1 LIREIYSDRLF
12 LGNAMDARD
21 LRLLYDHRLF
31 AVVDLAVDE
40 PPAQLSRDMVYCR
53 FPLNDGGGN
62 ANEIID
68 AAIRSIV
75 ALVDSQIRTLVA
87 CSAGM
92 SRSLAIAAAA
102 LAMHTGKTPDV
113 CLTSIAAS
121 GPHDVSPILWSQV
134 IEVYNHIVGGSS

>member
-1 LIREIYSDRLF
+1 VIREIYSAHLF

-21 LRLLYDHRLF
+21 LRLLYDYRIR

-40 PPAQLSRDMVYCR
+40 PPAQLSRDMIYCR

-62 ANEIID
+62 ANEIVD
-68 AAIRSIV
+68 AAIRSIIT
-75 ALVDSQIRTLVA
+75 LVDNHIRTLVA

-92 SRSLAIAAAA
+92 SRSLAVAAAA
-102 LAMHTGKTPDV
+102 MAMHTGKTPDA

-121 GPHDVSPILWSQV
+121 GPHDVSPILWSHV
-134 IEVYNHIVGGSS
+134 KAVHNHIVGGSS